1 MSLLTPV
8 LSIGATLASF
18 QSLGKIPVSNEVSNI
33 VTKDLEITR
42 HAIIKIKLE
51 MLSGPR
57 DFFRFHA
64 RDCTY
69 NTVSENRLNLNTTE
83 FNWCTSFLVT

>member
-33 VTKDLEITR
+33 VTKDLEITGN
-42 HAIIKIKLE
+42 AIIKIKLE
-51 MLSGPR
+51 MLAGPR
-57 DFFRFHA
+57 DFF
-64 RDCTY
+64 
-69 NTVSENRLNLNTTE
+69 
-83 FNWCTSFLVT
+83 